1 MFVEGYLFSL
11 NLWYIKVI
19 TPAFVLILFKFIP
32 KDLLIDNNSSINTDI
47 MNFLSIDCS
56 TGTSSL
62 FAKVENK
69 TFSKVLQSDK
79 FINDLMVQHI
89 LDFVKDNHLKF
100 EDLYQIFVNQGPGSF
115 SGIRTSLAIAKGI
128 SLSKNIKLYGYD
140 TFLWASAKFYNKKN
154 IIISLIKIREK
165 YYIQKFDKKL
175 NVILKPKMIN
185 EKEIVESYHNEFK
198 VIPKNISKQFNEK
211 ILKLKNLTIV
221 DLNHKEL
228 ESLHLR
234 GLLNKYLIKPLY
246 LS

>member
-1 MFVEGYLFSL
+1 
-11 NLWYIKVI
+11 
-19 TPAFVLILFKFIP
+19 
-32 KDLLIDNNSSINTDI
+32 

-56 TGTSSL
+56 TGTGSL

-128 SLSKNIKLYGYD
+128 SLSKNIKLYGYN
-140 TFLWASAKFYNKKN
+140 TFIWSSVKFYKKN
-154 IIISLIKIREK
+154 KIIISLIKIREK
-165 YYIQKFDKKL
+165 YFIQKFDTKL
-175 NVILKPKMIN
+175 NAILEP
-185 EKEIVESYHNEFK
+185 KEISEEEIINNYHSELK
-198 VIPKNISKQFNEK
+198 VIPKNISKKFSEK

-228 ESLHLR
+228 EFLYLQ
-234 GLLNKYLIKPLY
+234 GLLNKDLIKPLY